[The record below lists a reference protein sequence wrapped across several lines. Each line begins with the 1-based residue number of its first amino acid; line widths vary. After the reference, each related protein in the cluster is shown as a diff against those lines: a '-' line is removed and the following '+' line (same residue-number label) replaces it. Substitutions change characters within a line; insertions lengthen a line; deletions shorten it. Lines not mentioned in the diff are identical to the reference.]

1 MDLAA
6 STTAALVT
14 ISNLPGDIFIIGA
27 LALTGALDGYRT
39 GAAYASSAA
48 LALICASYLS
58 LLAPHT
64 AFIASLPPAPYQK
77 AVIVGVLA
85 LIFFF
90 LIRRMTEVFGY
101 GTSGIVSG
109 LLAGAGFTAIVVSVW
124 VGTPALD
131 AAWTFGPSIKTLVS
145 ESYRLYLIVGGC
157 AALAFART

>member
-14 ISNLPGDIFIIGA
+14 ISNLPADIFIIGA
-27 LALTGALDGYRT
+27 LALAGTFDGYRT

-58 LLAPHT
+58 ALFPHT
-64 AFIASLPPAPYQK
+64 ALIATLPPAPYQ
-77 AVIVGVLA
+77 AAALVGVLA
-85 LIFFF
+85 VIFFF
-90 LIRRMTEVFGY
+90 LLRRMTEVFGY
-101 GTSGIVSG
+101 GTSGLVSG
-109 LLAGAGFTAIVVSVW
+109 LLAGAVFTAIVVSVW

-131 AAWTFGPSIKTLVS
+131 AVWAFGPSIKTVVS